1 MGRAGQRG
9 VAGYAEYR
17 PRREGPAG
25 KIAAGGAIC
34 TAVTVCVLVSTGVL
48 APSEP
53 SVHAAPGPVPRPGSG
68 PVEPSG
74 AEAWESG
81 TPAHRP
87 AAAREAAPHGAD
99 AAAPGA
105 LGPDGTA
112 PGLAAPDAQAPDD
125 PGPEARP
132 PDAAAPDG
140 TAPEA
145 AAPDAAAP
153 DPALTPVEEATGAC
167 TREVSNPADLRAAIL
182 TGNPEEVVCLRG
194 TAARPAAD
202 VALAFAHEQ
211 LGTPYVWGGNGPD
224 DGGFDC
230 SGLVMKA
237 YASAG
242 VRLPRTAQAQFEA
255 GPRIPEEEP
264 IRAGDLVF
272 FGGGPKSV
280 THVGVAVSATR
291 MIDAPQRGEVVKVGP
306 IKRANLVGITRP
318 AGRALG

>member
-1 MGRAGQRG
+1 MSRAGQRG
-9 VAGYAEYR
+9 VAGFAEYR

-34 TAVTVCVLVSTGVL
+34 TAVAVCVLVSTGVL

-53 SVHAAPGPVPRPGSG
+53 SVHAAPGPVPGPGSG

-74 AEAWESG
+74 PDAWESG
-81 TPAHRP
+81 PPAHRP
-87 AAAREAAPHGAD
+87 AAAREAAPHGPD
-99 AAAPGA
+99 AP
-105 LGPDGTA
+105 
-112 PGLAAPDAQAPDD
+112 APDAR
-125 PGPEARP
+125 G
-132 PDAAAPDG
+132 
-140 TAPEA
+140 PEA
-145 AAPDAAAP
+145 AAPETAAP
-153 DPALTPVEEATGAC
+153 DPALTPVEEVTGAC
-167 TREVSNPADLRAAIL
+167 TREVSNPADLRAAAL
-182 TGNPEEVVCLRG
+182 AGNPEEVVCLRG
-194 TAARPAAD
+194 TSARPAAD
-202 VALAFAHEQ
+202 VALAFAREQ
-211 LGTPYVWGGNGPD
+211 LGTPYVWGGNGDD

>member
-17 PRREGPAG
+17 PRRDGPAG
-25 KIAAGGAIC
+25 KIAAAGAIC
-34 TAVTVCVLVSTGVL
+34 TAAAVCVLVSTGL
-48 APSEP
+48 LTPAGP
-53 SVHAAPGPVPRPGSG
+53 SVHAATELAPGPGSG
-68 PVEPSG
+68 PFEPSG

-87 AAAREAAPHGAD
+87 AAAREAAPHRTD
-99 AAAPGA
+99 APAPDPATPSPAAPE
-105 LGPDGTA
+105 
-112 PGLAAPDAQAPDD
+112 AA
-125 PGPEARP
+125 
-132 PDAAAPDG
+132 
-140 TAPEA
+140 APEA
-145 AAPDAAAP
+145 AAPD
-153 DPALTPVEEATGAC
+153 PALASVEEATGAC
-167 TREVSNPADLRAAIL
+167 TREVSNAADLRAAIL
-182 TGNPEEVVCLRG
+182 AGNPEEVVCLRG

-202 VALAFAHEQ
+202 VALAFAREQ

-255 GPRIPEEEP
+255 GPRVPEEEP

-280 THVGVAVSATR
+280 THVGVAVGATR